1 MANNP
6 KASSQ
11 HQLKALLVEK
21 APDDA
26 KALMKILDS
35 TNNGHVFDVAW
46 VDKLELGLTQLS
58 KHQFDVVLLDLS
70 LAGHRGLNAISRI
83 RNLVAHAPIV
93 VLNNIHDDEL
103 MVEAARQGAQDYI
116 VKSEIDAK
124 TFTRLILYAIE
135 RKRTAEALQQTEAKH
150 RRQNRVLEELA
161 KRKILDSGDLRT
173 AVMEISEAAARTLS
187 IERVGVWLFDD
198 DRLKLHCIDL
208 FQLSTK
214 NHSSG
219 VEMLAV
225 QYPTYFEALKGD
237 RTVSINDVQ
246 KDARTVEIAKAYFAP
261 LGVNSVLAM
270 PVRLGSQMAGV
281 VCYEHVGPSKAWT
294 SEEENFGDSIADLVS
309 LALEAFEERRVNR
322 LAYHDR
328 LTDLPNQMLLMDR
341 LNQAIIAA
349 RFYNQMVAV
358 LFIDLDQLKRI
369 NATLGHASGDQ
380 LLQAVADR
388 LRKALYETDTVTR
401 IGGDEFAV
409 LLPKITRMQDVTRV
423 TEKIF
428 NALTPS
434 FMISG
439 REISVNS
446 NIGVSIF
453 PNDGEDAETLLNN
466 ANAAVTVAKEQGR
479 NSYQF
484 YSPAMNAHSLER
496 LVIANDLRQAM
507 QNQELRVYYQP
518 IVDLETGKIAGAEA
532 LVRWER
538 PHVGL
543 VSPAKFIPVA
553 EETGLIVP
561 IGEWV
566 LRTACIQNKKWQA
579 SGLSPINISVNV
591 SPHQFYQSN
600 LPELVAKVLTESG
613 LNPTHLKLEITET
626 AIIQN
631 AEQTIKALH
640 ELSAMGVK
648 LSIDDFGKGYWPLSY
663 LTSFPIDHLKIDLS
677 FVQNVTQNPNDRAI
691 VKAII
696 SMAHS
701 LKLEVVAEGVETED
715 QLEFFQRSSCDFVQG
730 YLFSKPVP
738 IQEFTKMLSE
748 DKKLDLKKVKVSRS
762 SGTNGHSRKSVRPI
776 STRPTK

>member
-1 MANNP
+1 MVNES
-6 KASSQ
+6 KASPQ

-21 APDDA
+21 TPEDA
-26 KALMKILDS
+26 KALMKILAS
-35 TNNGHVFDVAW
+35 ANNGHAFDVSW
-46 VDKLELGLTQLS
+46 VDKLELGLAQLS
-58 KHQFDVVLLDLS
+58 KYQFDVILLDLS
-70 LAGHRGLNAISRI
+70 LAGHKGLNAISRI
-83 RNLVAHAPIV
+83 RNLVAHATIV
-93 VLNNIHDDEL
+93 VLNNIHDDKM

-124 TFTRLILYAIE
+124 TFARLILYAIE
-135 RKRTAEALQQTEAKH
+135 RKRTAEALHHTSDKH
-150 RRQNRVLEELA
+150 QRQNRVLEELA

-173 AVMEISEAAARTLS
+173 AVMEVAEAAARTLG
-187 IERVGVWLFDD
+187 IERVSVWLFDD
-198 DRLKLHCIDL
+198 DRLKLHCINL
-208 FQLSTK
+208 FQTSTK
-214 NHSSG
+214 THSSG
-219 VEMLAV
+219 LEMLAM

-237 RTVSINDVQ
+237 RTVSINDVHN
-246 KDARTVEIAKAYFAP
+246 DSRTVEISKAYFAP
-261 LGVNSVLAM
+261 IGVNSVLAM

-281 VCYEHVGPSKAWT
+281 VCYEHVGASKAWS

-388 LRKALYETDTVTR
+388 LRKTLYETDTVTR
-401 IGGDEFAV
+401 IGGDEFAI
-409 LLPKITRMQDVTRV
+409 LLPKIVRMQDVTRV

-428 NALTPS
+428 NAFSPS
-434 FMISG
+434 FNIATH
-439 REISVNS
+439 EISINC
-446 NIGVSIF
+446 NIGISIF

-466 ANAAVTVAKEQGR
+466 ANAAVSVAKEQGK

-496 LVIANDLRQAM
+496 LVMANDLRQAM

-518 IVDLETGKIAGAEA
+518 VVDLETGRITGAEA

-566 LRTACIQNKKWQA
+566 LRTACLQNKKWQVE
-579 SGLSPINISVNV
+579 GLPPINISVNV
-591 SPHQFYQSN
+591 SPHQFYQAN

-613 LNPTHLKLEITET
+613 LNPTNLKLEITET
-626 AIIQN
+626 AIIQSP
-631 AEQTIKALH
+631 EQTIKALH

-715 QLEFFQRSSCDFVQG
+715 QLEFFQRNNCDLIQG
-730 YLFSKPVP
+730 FLFSKPVP
-738 IQEFTKMLSE
+738 TDDFTKMLSE
-748 DKKLDLKKVKVSRS
+748 DKKLTLRKVKSS
-762 SGTNGHSRKSVRPI
+762 KASGTNGHGRKTVRSI
-776 STRPTK
+776 SARSAK